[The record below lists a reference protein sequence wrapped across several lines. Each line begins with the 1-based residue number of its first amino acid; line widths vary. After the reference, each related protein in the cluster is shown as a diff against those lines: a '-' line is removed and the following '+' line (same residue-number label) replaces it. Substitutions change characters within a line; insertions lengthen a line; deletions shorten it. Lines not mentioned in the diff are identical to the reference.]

1 MSTPDAPPAS
11 THAAPRALPAWL
23 DLSGQVGVVTGG
35 GTHLGLAMARALAE
49 LGMAVVLVGRRAEVV
64 ETAAATLR
72 DAGLDAQAH
81 AADAADE
88 AAIDA
93 LVQAVLA
100 RHGRLDLML
109 CNAGGGQG
117 SDIAPTIRRDDLEAT
132 LRKNVSTTLVCAQA
146 AARAMMARGG
156 GAIVTV
162 GSIHASLGSDPR
174 LYAPEFRRS
183 SQSYHAAKGAI
194 LNLTRALACEWAAH
208 DITVNCISPGQIPKA
223 GIDPVTRERFR
234 AQVPLGRLGVPEDLR
249 GAITLFASPAG
260 RWITGQNLVVDGG
273 WSAW

>member
-1 MSTPDAPPAS
+1 MNPSAGHPLPD
-11 THAAPRALPAWL
+11 WL
-23 DLSGQVGVVTGG
+23 DLRGRVGVVTGG
-35 GTHLGLAMARALAE
+35 GTHLGLAMGRALAE
-49 LGMAVVLVGRRAEVV
+49 LGMHVVLAGRRGEVV
-64 ETAAATLR
+64 EAAAQGLR
-72 DAGLDAQAH
+72 AEGLDAH
-81 AADAADE
+81 AAAIDAADE
-88 AAIDA
+88 AAVDA
-93 LVQAVLA
+93 MVQGLQAQ
-100 RHGRLDLML
+100 RGRLDLML

-117 SDIAPTIRRDDLEAT
+117 REMAPDIRRDDLEAT

-146 AARAMMARGG
+146 AARSMIAGGRG
-156 GAIVTV
+156 GAIVTI

-174 LYAPEFRRS
+174 LYDPDFRRS

-208 DITVNCISPGQIPKA
+208 DITVNCISPGQIPKPA
-223 GIDPVTRERFR
+223 IDAVTRDRFR
-234 AQVPLGRLGVPEDLR
+234 QQVPLGRLGVPEDLR

>member
-1 MSTPDAPPAS
+1 MPIPAATPAS
-11 THAAPRALPAWL
+11 TRPAPQALPAWL
-23 DLSGQVGVVTGG
+23 DLSGQVGVITGG

-49 LGMAVVLVGRRAEVV
+49 LGMAVVLVGRRADIV
-64 ETAAATLR
+64 EAAAATLR
-72 DAGLDAQAH
+72 DASLDAQAH

-117 SDIAPTIRRDDLEAT
+117 SDIAPSIRRDDLEAT

-156 GAIVTV
+156 GGAIVTV
-162 GSIHASLGSDPR
+162 GSN
-174 LYAPEFRRS
+174 
-183 SQSYHAAKGAI
+183 HAAKGAI
-194 LNLTRALACEWAAH
+194 LNLTRALACEWAVH
-208 DITVNCISPGQIPKA
+208 GITVNCISPGQIPKA

-249 GAITLFASPAG
+249 GAIALFASPAG